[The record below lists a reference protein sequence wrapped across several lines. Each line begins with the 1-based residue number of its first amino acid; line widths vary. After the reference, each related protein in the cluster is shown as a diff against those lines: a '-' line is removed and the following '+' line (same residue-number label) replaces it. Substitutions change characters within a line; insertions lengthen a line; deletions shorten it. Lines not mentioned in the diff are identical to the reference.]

1 MAEVQIRAML
11 EPDLMGYK
19 ALRDAMLAGHPDAFT
34 SDAETESLRDLASYR
49 SRLAG
54 GSSGGTLFT
63 LLALDGGRVVGALTC
78 EREPR
83 RKVQHIAHL
92 VGMMVS
98 DTHRGR
104 GIGRALLSSAITRLR
119 DIDGLDQV
127 TLSVTTSNR
136 AAVGLYGVL
145 AYDVTQRT
153 REIGIRAAIGATRGQ
168 IVGLILRQGL
178 AKAGLG
184 LAMGLAGAFYLARF
198 LRSLLFDVQ
207 ATDPLAFGLVA
218 GLLLLVALLAS
229 WLPARRA
236 AKVDP
241 VVALR
246 VE

>member
-136 AAVGLYGVL
+136 AAVGLYGSVGFTRYGRLPDAVRLPDGRRLDKDLMVL
-145 AYDVTQRT
+145 R
-153 REIGIRAAIGATRGQ
+153 
-168 IVGLILRQGL
+168 LQG
-178 AKAGLG
+178 
-184 LAMGLAGAFYLARF
+184 
-198 LRSLLFDVQ
+198 
-207 ATDPLAFGLVA
+207 
-218 GLLLLVALLAS
+218 
-229 WLPARRA
+229 
-236 AKVDP
+236 
-241 VVALR
+241 
-246 VE
+246 